1 MRTILLERV
10 IHRGVKR
17 VKIIFDYD
25 PGILLIL
32 NLMNDVRWSNTMSCW
47 HAPYTENYVQNFEFA
62 FKNEA
67 RIVDRSNTK
76 RRSENNELGVD
87 HTEALY
93 RFERYMRNRAYGDQT
108 IKAYTIRVKSFLKF
122 YYDKKIEH
130 FNNEDVQYYNY
141 EQLIKR
147 KVSYVVQN
155 QFMTALSLFLKIN
168 KNTQIAIDEIERAKR
183 KRKLPTVLSKSEVEK
198 IISSTQNLKHKT
210 LLLMIYGC
218 GLRRGEVGSLLIED
232 INSERK
238 VMLIRKAKGLK
249 DRFVPISPKMI
260 EQLRLYYNMYK
271 PKKYIFE
278 TKPGMPYPSETVYKV
293 FKRALEKSGVKKKA
307 GVHSLRHSYATH
319 LMENGTDLRH
329 IQVILG
335 HKNIKTTEIYTH
347 VSNHNISNINSPA
360 DDLDI

>member
-10 IHRGVKR
+10 LHKGIKR
-17 VKIIFDYD
+17 VKLIFDYD
-25 PGILLIL
+25 SNILHIL
-32 NLMNDVRWSNTMSCW
+32 NSTDDVRWSSTMSCW
-47 HAPYTENYVQNFEFA
+47 HAPYHENYVQDFEYR

-67 RIVDRSNTK
+67 RIIDRSNTK
-76 RRSENNELGVD
+76 RRSGNHDLGVD
-87 HTEALY
+87 HTESLY
-93 RFERYMRNRAYGDQT
+93 RFERYMKIRAYGDQT
-108 IKAYTIRVKSFLKF
+108 IKAYTIRIKSFLKF
-122 YYDKKIEH
+122 YFDKKLEH
-130 FNNEDVQYYNY
+130 INNEDVQYYNY

-155 QFMTALSLFLKIN
+155 QFVTALGLFLKIN
-168 KNTQIAIDEIERAKR
+168 KNTQVIIDEIERAKR
-183 KRKLPTVLSKSEVEK
+183 KRKLPTVLSKTEVEK

-210 LLLMIYGC
+210 ILLMIYGC
-218 GLRRGEVGSLLIED
+218 GLRRGEVGNLLIED

-238 VMLIRKAKGLK
+238 MMLIRKAKGFK

-260 EQLRLYYNMYK
+260 DHLRLYYGMFK
-271 PKKYIFE
+271 PQRYIFE
-278 TKPGMPYPSETVYKV
+278 TKPGMPYLGETVYKV
-293 FKRALEKSGVKKKA
+293 FKRALDKSGIKKKA

-347 VSNHNISNINSPA
+347 VSNHNLSNINSPA

>member
-10 IHRGVKR
+10 LHKGEKR
-17 VKIIFDYD
+17 VKLIFDYD
-25 PGILLIL
+25 PDILQIL
-32 NLMNDVRWSNTMSCW
+32 NSVKDVRWSSTMNCW
-47 HAPYTENYVQNFEFA
+47 HVPYIESYVQDFENA

-67 RIVDRSNTK
+67 RIVDRSNIK
-76 RRSENNELGVD
+76 RRSENHELGVD
-87 HTEALY
+87 HTESLY
-93 RFERYMRNRAYGDQT
+93 QFERYMKIRAYGDQT
-108 IKAYTIRVKSFLKF
+108 IKVYLIRIKSFLKF

-130 FNNEDVQYYNY
+130 INNEDVQYYNY

-147 KVSYVVQN
+147 RVSYVVQN
-155 QFMTALSLFLKIN
+155 QFVTALSLFLRIN
-168 KNTQIAIDEIERAKR
+168 KNSKVEIDEIERAKR

-198 IISSTQNLKHKT
+198 IIRSTQNLKHKT
-210 LLLMIYGC
+210 LLLMVYGC
-218 GLRRGEVGSLLIED
+218 GLRRGEVGSLLLED

-238 VMLIRKAKGLK
+238 VMLIRKAKGIK
-249 DRFVPISPKMI
+249 DRFVPISPKMLD
-260 EQLRLYYNMYK
+260 QLRLYYSMYK
-271 PKKYIFE
+271 PQKYIFE
-278 TKPGMPYPSETVYKV
+278 TKPGFPYPGETVYKV

-307 GVHSLRHSYATH
+307 GVHCLRHSYATH